1 MRLIV
6 FCLITAAAFCDANA
20 ADRLEPIMQRIQDS
34 KVAEDPTWLRL
45 LHFENGD
52 ASERGE
58 ILDDDFYLAENGR
71 DSSYDELVATLEA
84 LLHEQ
89 SSDPDQSVAC
99 RFPARRLFL
108 NTRLELG
115 LPEIECPRMARWIKA
130 DQLDSVSLMMI
141 SGYFG
146 NPASTFGHVLL
157 KVNNGSVP
165 DGYTLLDLGINFG
178 AVVPENENTLVY
190 VVRGLLGG
198 YQAGFSDQDYY
209 RADLTYTR
217 TEFRDMWEYKLNLSD
232 YQVKLLLYHLWEIT
246 GRRFR
251 YFFLSTNCAFR
262 IAELMQLVTAQ
273 PFVEDVDVWYSPI
286 SVFHR
291 LDQVDKIL
299 GEGNGLITSIRYRP
313 SAQRIFLAHVE
324 ALEDEERSLLDGL
337 IDTDGNLD
345 LLRDIDT
352 QRRTRV
358 LNVLLEYY
366 QYRMAGNLDEDTDV
380 SLRNAKDDAVRARL
394 ALPAVEAVPQVEI
407 PARRAPSTAA
417 PPSRV
422 GIGAGHNEEFGAYSY
437 ASLAPFSYE
446 TTGNNLLDYS
456 SLIVADLSIA
466 HDDDG
471 LRLEA
476 FDIVRARKVNLNR
489 TNIAGESTS
498 SWEVALGARRE
509 HNACR
514 QCREVFAEGAIGKS
528 LPLGGGGTA
537 VSALFGIDL
546 ATGADGSSAFS
557 RVLLNLGSARRWG
570 SELGATYRYYPRD
583 SEDRLVL
590 RWSSRVSVAQ
600 RHEINLDVTSDD
612 TVQAS
617 LYYAYRW

>member
-1 MRLIV
+1 MRFIIFYLI
-6 FCLITAAAFCDANA
+6 AAVVFCDANA
-20 ADRLEPIMQRIQDS
+20 ADRLEPIMQRIQES
-34 KVAEDPTWLRL
+34 KLAEDPTWLRL

-52 ASERGE
+52 SAEQSEV
-58 ILDDDFYLAENGR
+58 LDDDFFLADRGR
-71 DSSYDELVATLEA
+71 ESSYDELVATLEA
-84 LLHEQ
+84 ILEDD
-89 SSDPDQSVAC
+89 SADPNQRVGC

-108 NTRLELG
+108 NTRLGLG
-115 LPEIECPRMARWIKA
+115 LPEIDCPRLAGWIKA

-232 YQVKLLLYHLWEIT
+232 YQTKLLLYHVWEIT

-262 IAELMQLVTAQ
+262 IAELMELVTGE
-273 PFVEDVDVWYSPI
+273 PFVQDVDVWYAPI
-286 SVFHR
+286 SIFHR
-291 LDQVDKIL
+291 LDQVDSGS
-299 GEGNGLITSIRYRP
+299 GESDGVISSIRYRP
-313 SAQRIFLAHVE
+313 SAQRIFLAQVE
-324 ALEDEERSLLDGL
+324 ALDDEERALLNDL
-337 IDTDGNLD
+337 IQSDGNLD
-345 LLRDIDT
+345 ELLNVDAE
-352 QRRTRV
+352 QRSRV

-366 QYRMAGNLDEDTDV
+366 QYRMAGNLDEDTDA
-380 SLRNAKDDAVRARL
+380 SLRLAKDDAVRARL
-394 ALPAVEAVPQVEI
+394 ALPAVDTAPRIDI

-417 PPSRV
+417 PPSRF
-422 GIGAGHNEEFGAYSY
+422 GIGLGHNEELGSFSY
-437 ASLAPFSYE
+437 ASIAPFSYE

-456 SLIVADLSIA
+456 SLIVADLSLA
-466 HDDDG
+466 HDEEG

-476 FDIVRARKVNLNR
+476 FDVVRARKVNLTS

-514 QCREVFAEGAIGKS
+514 DCREAFAEGAIGKS
-528 LPLGGGGTA
+528 RRLGDVTA
-537 VSALFGIDL
+537 VSALFGVDV
-546 ATGADGSSAFS
+546 ATGSAGSSTFG
-557 RVLLNLGSARRWG
+557 RLLLNLGSAERWG
-570 SELGATYRYYPRD
+570 SEVGATYRYYPRD
-583 SEDRLVL
+583 GEDRFVL
-590 RWSSRVSVAQ
+590 HWTSRLSVLH
-600 RHEINLDVTSDD
+600 RHEINLDVSSDD

>member
-6 FCLITAAAFCDANA
+6 FSLIAALAFCDANA
-20 ADRLEPIMQRIQDS
+20 ADRLEPILQRIQNS
-34 KVAEDPTWLRL
+34 RLAEDPTWLRL

-52 ASERGE
+52 ASERSE
-58 ILDDDFYLAENGR
+58 ILDDDFFLADNGR
-71 DSSYDELVATLEA
+71 DSSYDELVATLKA
-84 LLHEQ
+84 LLEEQ
-89 SSDPDQSVAC
+89 SSDPDQSIAC

-108 NTRLELG
+108 DTRLQLG
-115 LPEIECPRMARWIKA
+115 MPEIDCPRLAGWIKA

-232 YQVKLLLYHLWEIT
+232 YQAKLLLYHVWEIT

-262 IAELMQLVTAQ
+262 IAELMELVTEE
-273 PFVEDVDVWYSPI
+273 PFVQDVDVWYAPI
-286 SVFHR
+286 SIFHR
-291 LDQVDKIL
+291 LDQVDSSSGAGKGVIS
-299 GEGNGLITSIRYRP
+299 SIRYRP
-313 SAQRIFLAHVE
+313 SAQRIFLAQVE
-324 ALEDEERSLLDGL
+324 ALDDEEQALLNDL
-337 IDTDGNLD
+337 IQADRNLD
-345 LLRDIDT
+345 ELLKVDT
-352 QRRTRV
+352 QQRARI

-366 QYRMAGNLDEDTDV
+366 QYRMAGNLDEDTDA
-380 SLRNAKDDAVRARL
+380 SLRLAKDDAIRARL
-394 ALPAVEAVPQVEI
+394 ALPAVKAVPKIEI
-407 PARRAPSTAA
+407 PVRRAPSTAA
-417 PPSRV
+417 PPSRF
-422 GIGAGHNEEFGAYSY
+422 GIGIGHNEELGSFAY
-437 ASLAPFSYE
+437 ASIAPFSYK

-456 SLIVADLSIA
+456 SLIVADFSLA
-466 HDDDG
+466 HDDEG

-476 FDIVRARKVNLNR
+476 FDIVRARKVNL
-489 TNIAGESTS
+489 TSTSIAGESTS

-514 QCREVFAEGAIGKS
+514 DCREAFAEGAIGKS
-528 LPLGGGGTA
+528 QRLGASAA
-537 VSALFGIDL
+537 VSALFGVDV
-546 ATGADGSSAFS
+546 ATGSAGSSAFG
-557 RVLLNLGSARRWG
+557 RLLLNLGSAERWA
-570 SELGATYRYYPRD
+570 SEIGATYRYYPRD
-583 SEDRLVL
+583 GEDRFVL
-590 RWSSRVSVAQ
+590 RWSSRVSILH
-600 RHEINLDVTSDD
+600 RHEINLDVSNDD